1 MIQHKKW
8 VPSQP
13 NRDGT
18 HLHQNQNRTIF
29 LFCRT
34 ILFIRPHDFGLDLT
48 IRLFLSH
55 DPAYLTS
62 RFRFACRIS
71 DREVKIISQGASISA
86 FHLKTPPPPKK
97 THFWRMANLTPPFFA
112 PEKRIVRSN
121 TKNRATTQKNRKNLS
136 SKLRNQRFSDLPER
150 LQRLPLGVC
159 SFKKSHF
166 ATKNSP
172 QRNYTP

>member
-1 MIQHKKW
+1 MNPRMIQHEKW

-18 HLHQNQNRTIF
+18 HLHPNQNRTIF

-86 FHLKTPPPPKK
+86 FHLKTYPPPPKNSLLEDGQP
-97 THFWRMANLTPPFFA
+97 HAPFF
-112 PEKRIVRSN
+112 RSRKTNCEIKYKKSCDN
-121 TKNRATTQKNRKNLS
+121 TKES
-136 SKLRNQRFSDLPER
+136 
-150 LQRLPLGVC
+150 
-159 SFKKSHF
+159 
-166 ATKNSP
+166 
-172 QRNYTP
+172 

>member
-29 LFCRT
+29 YFVAQSYLF
-34 ILFIRPHDFGLDLT
+34 DLT
-48 IRLFLSH
+48 IL
-55 DPAYLTS
+55 DLTS

-71 DREVKIISQGASISA
+71 DCEVKIISQGASISA
-86 FHLKTPPPPKK
+86 FHLKNIPLPKK
-97 THFWRMANLTPPFFA
+97 THFWRIANLTPPFFA
-112 PEKRIVRSN
+112 PEKRIVRST

-136 SKLRNQRFSDLPER
+136 SKLRNRRFSDLPER
-150 LQRLPLGVC
+150 LRRLPLGVY
-159 SFKKSHF
+159 SFKKNHF